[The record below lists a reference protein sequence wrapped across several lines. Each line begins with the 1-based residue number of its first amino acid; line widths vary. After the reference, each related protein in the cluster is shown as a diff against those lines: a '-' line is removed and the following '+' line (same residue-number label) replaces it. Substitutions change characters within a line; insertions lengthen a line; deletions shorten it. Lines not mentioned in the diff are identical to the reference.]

1 MALEVSCS
9 REPVWR
15 FSGALF
21 TNDGSD
27 QRIKLIVPGVELI
40 YVGVLDTEPLMR
52 KESYPK
58 SKEKTPIRVF
68 RSLLY
73 RDYALFWSSD
83 LLASLGHF
91 IQEVALYWITYEIT
105 GSAMALGLLGLC
117 SATPRLLIGAL
128 GGVLVDR
135 SDRRRLI
142 ALIQF
147 GSMLPVMIFLYLYMF
162 ATLQLWHLLALEF
175 LFGSIRAMNPSVSQS
190 ILAELVPREELMN
203 AVSLYTIGFN
213 VARIMGPSLGGILI
227 PWIGVGGCYVVF
239 AATLLISG
247 LEFLLIRLND
257 KRRTS
262 PEQNFM
268 RELKEGFQY
277 VWNSPVILSSII
289 AAYTFSVFIV
299 TYQRFLP
306 VFAKEV
312 LDVGPKGFGLLMA
325 APGIGAVVSLTFL
338 ATVGDRWNRTMLLWI
353 TTTATPIFLILFC
366 TSPVFWLSV
375 FLLALVGA
383 GQVSFRTIS
392 RVIIQIEAPREIL
405 GRAMSLFNMDQGMR
419 SLGSVV
425 MGVFATL
432 FGASLGL
439 ALTAGISLVVTSAIF
454 HRLLGRK
461 SAR

>member
-1 MALEVSCS
+1 
-9 REPVWR
+9 
-15 FSGALF
+15 
-21 TNDGSD
+21 
-27 QRIKLIVPGVELI
+27 
-40 YVGVLDTEPLMR
+40 
-52 KESYPK
+52 
-58 SKEKTPIRVF
+58 
-68 RSLLY
+68 
-73 RDYALFWSSD
+73 LFWSSD

-91 IQEVALYWITYEIT
+91 IQEVAQYWIAYEIS

-117 SATPRLLIGAL
+117 SATPRLLIGAF
-128 GGVLVDR
+128 GGVFVDR
-135 SDRRRLI
+135 YDRKRLI
-142 ALIQF
+142 VLIQF
-147 GSMLPVMIFLYLYMF
+147 FSMLPVLIFLYLYMF
-162 ATLQLWHLLALEF
+162 ATLQLWHLLALEI
-175 LFGSIRAMNPSVSQS
+175 LFGSIRAMNPSASQS

-227 PWIGVGGCYVVF
+227 LWIGIGGCYVVF
-239 AATLLISG
+239 AATLLCSG
-247 LEFLLIRLND
+247 VEVLLIRLHD
-257 KRRTS
+257 KRQAN
-262 PEQNFM
+262 PEQNFV

-289 AAYTFSVFIV
+289 AAYTFSVFII

-306 VFAKEV
+306 VFAKEI
-312 LDVGPKGFGLLMA
+312 LDVGPKGLGLLMA
-325 APGIGAVVSLTFL
+325 APGIGAVASLMFL
-338 ATVGDRWNRTMLLWI
+338 AAVGDRWNRTLLLWV
-353 TTTATPIFLILFC
+353 TTTATPIFLMLFC
-366 TSPVFWLSV
+366 ASSVFWLSV

-392 RVIIQIEAPREIL
+392 RVIIQIEAPRELL

-461 SAR
+461 SPR